1 MNRLHCID
9 CMLGGLPAGRS
20 VTQVR
25 DAVCDR
31 PASCCLLVVVP
42 DSAPSAF
49 VICPNKWRDGGREGE
64 GETGGGRKKLAS
76 PLPPTN
82 PGSPSPLPARAC
94 RDRRELRVGTP
105 FPALV

>member
-49 VICPNKWRDGGREGE
+49 VICPNKWR
-64 GETGGGRKKLAS
+64 GGGKGGDGA
-76 PLPPTN
+76 
-82 PGSPSPLPARAC
+82 
-94 RDRRELRVGTP
+94 DRRGKKEVGFTLTP
-105 FPALV
+105 